1 MLSWPV
7 NIASMIAGAMIT
19 CAANPWRT
27 RIGRRCLKL
36 PKPLVWTRIEKYK
49 TPIHITAAM
58 LSHLVIEFGTPPRDN
73 ASRAIPTIRIK
84 PRNGLQNA
92 TYSDKRLPKMFIEVL
107 LDIVSGSGI
116 VVPGGLETDLTTQ
129 PLRVA
134 ATLSQKGRQL
144 ELR

>member
-1 MLSWPV
+1 MLSCPV
-7 NIASMIAGAMIT
+7 SIASMIAGAMIT
-19 CAANPWRT
+19 CAAKPWRT

-49 TPIHITAAM
+49 TPIHITAVM
-58 LSHLVIEFGTPPRDN
+58 LSHFVIEFGTPPRDS
-73 ASRAIPTIRIK
+73 ASRAIPTTRIQ
-84 PRNGLQNA
+84 PRNSLQEE
-92 TYSDKRLPKMFIEVL
+92 TYADRCWPKIFIEVL

-134 ATLSQKGRQL
+134 ATLSQ
-144 ELR
+144 